1 MVSIV
6 PSERNRFPI
15 MALLALQAFDIAF
28 ASLGGQSANGTHG
41 AGMTWSLIPKRLPME
56 VDRWVILSS
65 SSVYLLGL
73 SKHKVIGNDKK
84 EGGVRTR
91 TEVSCQPGI
100 ARGSRHS
107 AGRPLWGVGRLENS
121 AGMSAYRGEPRWH
134 MNLLSHRLFSL
145 TYSIRE
151 ISELKE

>member
-73 SKHKVIGNDKK
+73 SKHKVIGNDMG
-84 EGGVRTR
+84 ESMVNRHL
-91 TEVSCQPGI
+91 
-100 ARGSRHS
+100 ARLNRCDICGQ
-107 AGRPLWGVGRLENS
+107 
-121 AGMSAYRGEPRWH
+121 
-134 MNLLSHRLFSL
+134 
-145 TYSIRE
+145 T
-151 ISELKE
+151 

>member
-73 SKHKVIGNDKK
+73 SKHKVIGNDMI
-84 EGGVRTR
+84 G
-91 TEVSCQPGI
+91 
-100 ARGSRHS
+100 
-107 AGRPLWGVGRLENS
+107 AGMCGRLHSKTRNCRV
-121 AGMSAYRGEPRWH
+121 GVLW
-134 MNLLSHRLFSL
+134 
-145 TYSIRE
+145 RE
-151 ISELKE
+151 KM

>member
-73 SKHKVIGNDKK
+73 SKHKVIGNDKI
-84 EGGVRTR
+84 EGGNGGGCGERR
-91 TEVSCQPGI
+91 
-100 ARGSRHS
+100 R
-107 AGRPLWGVGRLENS
+107 VGR
-121 AGMSAYRGEPRWH
+121 M
-134 MNLLSHRLFSL
+134 MKDV
-145 TYSIRE
+145 TVT
-151 ISELKE
+151 

>member
-73 SKHKVIGNDKK
+73 SKHKVIGNDNKNGND
-84 EGGVRTR
+84 EMT
-91 TEVSCQPGI
+91 
-100 ARGSRHS
+100 
-107 AGRPLWGVGRLENS
+107 W
-121 AGMSAYRGEPRWH
+121 
-134 MNLLSHRLFSL
+134 
-145 TYSIRE
+145 
-151 ISELKE
+151 